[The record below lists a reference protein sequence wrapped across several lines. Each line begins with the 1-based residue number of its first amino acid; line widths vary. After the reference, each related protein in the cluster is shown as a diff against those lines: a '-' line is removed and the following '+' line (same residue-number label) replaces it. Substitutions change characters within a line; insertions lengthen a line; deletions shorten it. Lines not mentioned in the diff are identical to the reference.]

1 MAVESD
7 NIDEVTRWQR
17 YARQMVLPGFGLEG
31 QQRLSR
37 SRVLLLGA
45 GGLGSV
51 CSQYL
56 VRAGVGRLMIID
68 RGKVDLPDLNRQ
80 LLYTTEDV
88 GKPKA
93 LVAEQL
99 LRNINSEV
107 ETVGIYEEIDQD
119 SLREYVG
126 EADIVIDA
134 LDNFPARLAANRE
147 CWRQGKLLVH
157 GGVLGL
163 RGIATVVAPGKGPC
177 LQCIYEAHDLTP
189 PESPFPVLGP
199 TPGVIGCIQAM
210 ETLNILVGAAPSLV
224 GRLILFN
231 GESMNFSYRKV
242 NQNSDCPVCRETDST
257 SDYGGG
263 SER

>member
-7 NIDEVTRWQR
+7 NPDEVTRWQR
-17 YARQMVLPGFGLEG
+17 YARQMILPGFGLEG
-31 QQRLSR
+31 QQRLRR

-56 VRAGVGRLMIID
+56 VRAGIGRLTIID
-68 RGKVDLPDLNRQ
+68 HGRVDLPNLNRQ
-80 LLYTTEDV
+80 LLYATEDL

-93 LVAEQL
+93 VVAEQL
-99 LRNINSEV
+99 LRNVNPEV
-107 ETVGIYEEIDQD
+107 ETVGVNEAIARD
-119 SLREYVG
+119 SFREYVG

-134 LDNFPARLAANRE
+134 LDNFPTRLAANRE
-147 CWRQGKLLVH
+147 CCRQGKLLVH
-157 GGVLGL
+157 GGVLGV
-163 RGIATVVAPGKGPC
+163 RGIASVVAPGKGPC

-189 PESPFPVLGP
+189 SESPFPVLGP

-210 ETLNILVGAAPSLV
+210 EALNILTGAEPSLV

-242 NQNSDCPVCRETDST
+242 NQKADCTVCREIDST
-257 SDYGGG
+257 SDQWGG
-263 SER
+263 SA